1 MRRDRHRAC
10 ARCSGSAVASLVVWM
25 SGERVGEW
33 GTLRGAGT
41 HFFRYEQ
48 SWADA
53 PHGRALSLS
62 LPVTADRELRGQTV
76 EYYFDNLLPDSAEIR
91 GRIRTRFQARSS
103 DAFDLLTAIGRDCV
117 GAVQLL
123 PPNLEPL
130 GWDRI
135 DAAPLTE
142 EGVERILR
150 DVTTATPLGRGEA
163 DDFRISLAG
172 AQETTALLHMAGR
185 WFRPQRAT
193 PTTHILK
200 LPLGI
205 IGGFRGDFSDSV
217 ENEWLCAQVLRELD
231 LPAADAAIARFGEQR
246 ALVVTRF
253 DRRWIGVDAADVHKK
268 RFKPQKGMWIARLPQ
283 EDLCQAM
290 GLPHTLRYEADGGP
304 SISDAL
310 GLLAN
315 SEYPARDQA
324 SFVLAQLAF
333 WLLAAT
339 DGHGKNFSLRQQA
352 GGAYGLTPLHDVLS
366 AWPII
371 GQGKNQLAIEKAK
384 LAMSLRA
391 RRAHY
396 RLNEITA
403 RHGQE
408 LASRTAVPHLWNRM
422 QSFVESAP
430 AALER
435 VEKRLP
441 RAFPERVY
449 ATIHDGVLGQVQRF
463 AQTDS
468 GR

>member
-1 MRRDRHRAC
+1 M
-10 ARCSGSAVASLVVWM
+10 VALLTVWM
-25 SGERVGEW
+25 NGERVGKW

-41 HFFRYEQ
+41 PFFRYEE
-48 SWADA
+48 SWANA
-53 PHGRALSLS
+53 PQGRALSLS
-62 LPVTADRELRGQTV
+62 LPVTADREVRGQAV

-91 GRIRTRFQARSS
+91 SRIRTRFQTRSS

-135 DAAPLTE
+135 DATPLTE
-142 EGVERILR
+142 EEVEQILR
-150 DVTTATPLGRGEA
+150 DVTSATPLVRDEA
-163 DDFRISLAG
+163 EDFRISLAG
-172 AQETTALLHMAGR
+172 AQEKTALLHMAGR

-217 ENEWLCAQVLRELD
+217 ENEWLCAQVLRELE
-231 LPAADAAIARFGEQR
+231 LPVADTAIARFGEQR
-246 ALVVTRF
+246 ALIVTRF
-253 DRRWIGVDAADVHKK
+253 DRRWIGVDPGEVQRT
-268 RFKPQKGMWIARLPQ
+268 RFKPSKGTWIARLPQ

-315 SEYPARDQA
+315 SEYRARDQA

-408 LASRTAVPHLWNRM
+408 LAGRTAVPHLWNRM